1 MSAGTQ
7 EPPSTV
13 KCASGMMAESPIVTH
28 HNRPGGQVGPGMRPV
43 IEIPRGSNPFA
54 ASPSVGVSRDPSGIP
69 RYDELPETLLDM
81 LAGQVDSRPDAEAIV
96 ELGAGRLTY
105 RQLWD
110 RASRVA
116 GGLRA
121 AGLKP
126 GDRVAVRYPA
136 GLNWVL
142 AFWGTV
148 MAGGVA
154 VAVNT
159 RSAPPEVEFVLD
171 DSGARVDLAADTP
184 LPDGQPYVTE
194 ELTRTD
200 VAALFYTS
208 GTTGHPKGVPT
219 THVAFLTNTENSVRC
234 LGLPLDVGAGMR
246 TLISV
251 PLFHVTGC
259 NSQLLAATRVGGAS
273 VVMPTLDL
281 DELIAALPRERISL
295 MVTVPAIYS
304 LLLRNKGFQDVDV
317 SGVRWVGY
325 GGAPIAPS
333 LVRAVK
339 EAFPRATVFNGYG
352 MTETASLMTV
362 LPDSDAIEHADSV
375 GYAVPSV
382 DLGLVPFGDDHA
394 EGELVVRGANVTT
407 GYWNRR
413 EATEATIADGWLHTG
428 DVVRVDDAGRV
439 HIIDRLK
446 DIINRG
452 GENVSSVEVEAVLLA
467 APTVADACVL
477 AVPDEIMGEKVGAVL
492 FGGPNDVDLSAVL
505 DHCRER
511 LADFKVPQYVTVVG
525 EALPRNAGGKLLKG
539 KLREQVRWG
548 DPLR

>member
-1 MSAGTQ
+1 MSA
-7 EPPSTV
+7 
-13 KCASGMMAESPIVTH
+13 
-28 HNRPGGQVGPGMRPV
+28 V
-43 IEIPRGSNPFA
+43 IEIPSDRNPF
-54 ASPSVGVSRDPSGIP
+54 PTTGVSRDPNGIP
-69 RYDELPETLLDM
+69 HYDRLPATLLDM
-81 LAGQVDSRPDAEAIV
+81 LAEQVDNRPNSEAVI
-96 ELGAGRLTY
+96 ELGADRLTY

-121 AGLKP
+121 DGLGP

-136 GLNWVL
+136 GINWVL

-148 MAGGVA
+148 MAGGIA

-159 RSAPPEVEFVLD
+159 RSAQPEVEFVRS
-171 DSGARVDLAADTP
+171 DSGARMDLAPDTP
-184 LPDGQPYVTE
+184 LPDGESYVTHG
-194 ELTRTD
+194 LSHTD
-200 VAALFYTS
+200 TAALFYTS

-219 THVAFLTNTENSVRC
+219 THEAFLTNTENAMRC
-234 LGLPLDVGAGMR
+234 LGLPRDLGEELR

-259 NSQLLAATRVGGAS
+259 NSQLLAAARLGGAS
-273 VVMPTLDL
+273 VIMPALNL
-281 DELIAALPRERISL
+281 DELIATLTAERISL

-304 LLLRNKGFQDVDV
+304 LLLRHKDFAAADV
-317 SGVRWVGY
+317 SAVRWVGY

-333 LVRAVK
+333 LVQAVK
-339 EAFPRATVFNGYG
+339 NSFPQATVFNGYG

-362 LPDSDAIEHADSV
+362 LPDQDAVEHADSV

-382 DLGLVPFGDDHA
+382 DLGVIPFGDDPA
-394 EGELVVRGANVTT
+394 VGELVTRGGNVTAS
-407 GYWNRR
+407 YWNRH
-413 EATEATIADGWLHTG
+413 EATSATMVDGWLHTG

-467 APTVADACVL
+467 APNVADACVL
-477 AVPDEIMGEKVGAVL
+477 AVPDEVMGEKVGAVL
-492 FGGPNDVDLSAVL
+492 FGGQDQIDVPAVL
-505 DHCRER
+505 DHCRAQ
-511 LADFKVPQYVTVVG
+511 LADFKVPQYVTVVDS
-525 EALPRNAGGKLLKG
+525 ALPRNAGGKLLKG
-539 KLREQVRWG
+539 NLREQVEWG

>member
-1 MSAGTQ
+1 M
-7 EPPSTV
+7 P
-13 KCASGMMAESPIVTH
+13 
-28 HNRPGGQVGPGMRPV
+28 PV
-43 IEIPRGSNPFA
+43 IEIPRDHNPF
-54 ASPSVGVSRDPSGIP
+54 PITGVSRDANGVPH
-69 RYDELPETLLDM
+69 YDDLPATLLDM
-81 LAGQVDSRPDAEAIV
+81 LAEQVDQRPDSEAVV
-96 ELGAGRLTY
+96 ELGAARLPY

-121 AGLKP
+121 AGVRP

-136 GLNWVL
+136 GINWVL

-148 MAGGVA
+148 MAGGIA

-159 RSAPPEVEFVLD
+159 RSAQPEVQFVVS
-171 DSGARVDLAADTP
+171 DSGTRVDLAPDTP
-184 LPDGQPYVTE
+184 LPDARPYVTE
-194 ELTRTD
+194 RLGRADT
-200 VAALFYTS
+200 AALFYTS

-219 THVAFLTNTENSVRC
+219 THEAFLTNTENAVRC
-234 LGLPLDVGAGMR
+234 LEQPRDLGEGMR

-259 NSQLLAATRVGGAS
+259 NSQLLVAARLGGAS
-273 VVMPTLDL
+273 VIMPALNL
-281 DELIAALPRERISL
+281 DELIAALTAERISA

-304 LLLRNKGFQDVDV
+304 LLLRHNGFAGTDV
-317 SGVRWVGY
+317 SGVRWAAY

-333 LVRAVK
+333 LVRSVK
-339 EAFPRATVFNGYG
+339 EAFPQAKVFNGYG

-362 LPDSDAIEHADSV
+362 LPGRDTVEHADSV

-382 DLGLVPFGDDHA
+382 DLGVVPFAGD
-394 EGELVVRGANVTT
+394 EPGVGELVTRGANVTAS
-407 GYWNRR
+407 YWNRPD
-413 EATEATIADGWLHTG
+413 ATLATFADGWLHTG

-467 APTVADACVL
+467 APNVADACVL
-477 AVPDEIMGEKVGAVL
+477 AVPDDVMGEKVGAVL
-492 FGGPNDVDLSAVL
+492 FGGREDIDVPAVL
-505 DHCRER
+505 EHCRGQ
-511 LADFKVPQYVTVVG
+511 LADFKVPQYVTVVD

-539 KLREQVRWG
+539 KLRGLVRWG

>member
-1 MSAGTQ
+1 M
-7 EPPSTV
+7 
-13 KCASGMMAESPIVTH
+13 
-28 HNRPGGQVGPGMRPV
+28 
-43 IEIPRGSNPFA
+43 IEIPRDRNPF
-54 ASPSVGVSRDPSGIP
+54 PLTGVSRGRDGIP
-69 RYDELPETLLDM
+69 RFDELPASLLDM
-81 LAGQVDSRPDAEAIV
+81 LAEQVDARPGAEALV

-110 RASRVA
+110 RAARVA

-121 AGLKP
+121 DGLKP

-136 GLNWVL
+136 GIDWAL

-148 MAGGVA
+148 MAAGVV

-159 RSAPPEVEFVLD
+159 RSAQPEVEFVLS
-171 DSGARVDLAADTP
+171 DSGARVDLAPDAA
-184 LPDGQPYVTE
+184 LPDGRPYVTE
-194 ELTRTD
+194 QRGRADT
-200 VAALFYTS
+200 AALFYTS

-219 THVAFLTNTENSVRC
+219 THEAFLTNTENAIRC
-234 LGLPLDVGAGMR
+234 LQQPRDLGEAMR

-259 NSQLLAATRVGGAS
+259 NTQLLAAARLGGAS
-273 VVMPTLDL
+273 VIMPTLNL
-281 DELIAALPRERISL
+281 DALLATLTAERISV

-304 LLLRNKGFQDVDV
+304 LLLRHSGFADLDV
-317 SGVRWVGY
+317 SNVRWVGY

-333 LVRAVK
+333 LVRSVK
-339 EAFPRATVFNGYG
+339 NAFPCATVFNGYG

-362 LPDSDAIEHADSV
+362 LPDSEAVEHADSV

-382 DLGLVPFGDDHA
+382 DLGVIPFGDDPGV
-394 EGELVVRGANVTT
+394 GELVARGANVTT
-407 GYWNRR
+407 GYWNRAR
-413 EATEATIADGWLHTG
+413 TSAATAATFADGWLHTG

-439 HIIDRLK
+439 HIVDRLK

-467 APTVADACVL
+467 APHVADACVL
-477 AVPDEIMGEKVGAVL
+477 GVSDEVMGEKVGAVL
-492 FGGPNDVDLSAVL
+492 FGGDDEIDVPAVL
-505 DHCRER
+505 DHCRSQ
-511 LADFKVPQYVTVVG
+511 LADFKVPQYVTVVDS
-525 EALPRNAGGKLLKG
+525 ALPRNAGGKLLKAR
-539 KLREQVRWG
+539 LREQVQWG

>member
-1 MSAGTQ
+1 M
-7 EPPSTV
+7 P
-13 KCASGMMAESPIVTH
+13 
-28 HNRPGGQVGPGMRPV
+28 PV
-43 IEIPRGSNPFA
+43 IEIPRDHNPFGTT
-54 ASPSVGVSRDPSGIP
+54 GVSRDANGIP
-69 RYDELPETLLDM
+69 RYDDLPATLVDM
-81 LAGQVDSRPDAEAIV
+81 LAEQVSNRPNSEAVI
-96 ELGAGRLTY
+96 ELGADRLTY

-121 AGLKP
+121 AGVRP

-136 GLNWVL
+136 GINWVL

-148 MAGGVA
+148 MAGGIA

-159 RSAPPEVEFVLD
+159 RSAQPEVEFVLS
-171 DSGARVDLAADTP
+171 DSGARVDLAPATP
-184 LPDGQPYVTE
+184 LPDGQPYVAE
-194 ELTRTD
+194 QLDPAD

-219 THVAFLTNTENSVRC
+219 THEAFLTNIENALRC
-234 LGLPLDVGAGMR
+234 LEQPRDLGEEMR

-259 NSQLLAATRVGGAS
+259 NSQLLVAARLGGAS
-273 VVMPTLDL
+273 VIMPALNL
-281 DELIAALPRERISL
+281 DELIATLTGEGISA
-295 MVTVPAIYS
+295 MVTVPAIYA
-304 LLLRNKGFQDVDV
+304 LLLRHSDFAKADA
-317 SGVRWVGY
+317 SGVRWVAY

-333 LVRAVK
+333 LVRSVQQ
-339 EAFPRATVFNGYG
+339 AFPQATVSNGYG

-362 LPDSDAIEHADSV
+362 LPDRDAVEHADSV

-382 DLGLVPFGDDHA
+382 DLAVAPFDGD
-394 EGELVVRGANVTT
+394 EPGVGELVARGANVTAS
-407 GYWNRR
+407 YWNRP
-413 EATEATIADGWLHTG
+413 EATSSTFADGWLHTG

-467 APTVADACVL
+467 APNVADACVL
-477 AVPDEIMGEKVGAVL
+477 AVPDDVMGEKVGAVL
-492 FGGPNDVDLSAVL
+492 FGDREQIDVPAVL
-505 DHCRER
+505 EHCRGQ
-511 LADFKVPQYVTVVG
+511 LADFKVPQYVTVVA

-539 KLREQVRWG
+539 KLRNQVQWG
-548 DPLR
+548 NPLR